1 MKINNTRWLQIR
13 ELNVAFKPG
22 RQLAKQEFA
31 ARLSRARLVYLRHRD
46 SRWNWIAL
54 CLCLGLTS
62 GLFWPAAPVL
72 AQLAPQPDVHSGA
85 LLVTDGDTGARVPV
99 PRLATNVEFKVSGLI
114 ARVTVEQRFIN
125 NRSEWL
131 EGVYMLPLPDDA
143 AVDTLEIS
151 IGDRVIVGEIRE
163 KAEARKLYQ
172 AAKKSGKHTGLIEA
186 KRPNLFSVL
195 VANIAPGE
203 EVLVRIAYLQTLKY
217 DDGSYSMRFPLT
229 LTPRYEPPGSNGLP
243 AEATQYASFRDAKG
257 DDKGSADET
266 VSIRALI
273 DAGVELARIESPF
286 HDIVVNISGVDT
298 TGINTAGLV
307 ADAAPGTAY
316 EVTLA
321 NGYVRPEHDFQLIW
335 TTTPGAQPGISVF
348 TEQYNGE
355 TYALMMFMPP
365 DEQVQFNQ
373 PRELVFVIDTSGS
386 MGGASIR
393 QATVALHMALDWL
406 TAVDR
411 FNVIEFNSVTHRLF
425 VHPAEATT
433 ANIRKAHRFVG
444 RLRANGGTN
453 MAPALK
459 MALASPPADDFLR
472 QVVFITDGS
481 VGNEVQLFRLVAQ
494 NLASSRLFTVGI
506 GSAPNDY
513 FMRKAA
519 QFGRGTYTF
528 IGAQEQVGERMGDL
542 FARLRKPVLTD
553 IDIQWPDAT
562 ALKTWPARIPDLYA
576 GEPVVVT
583 AKLDKHHTQLMVSGK
598 SGNGYW
604 SRQPGIDLQ
613 SNHDGV
619 ATLWARRQIE
629 TLMDQQFLGADPV
642 MVRKAVLRLALEHR
656 IVSRYTS
663 LVAVEQ
669 MPLRPM
675 HLDLRTQRFA
685 NLKPAGAVQTIGM
698 PPTATASRLNLWL
711 GVSLL
716 LGALLIELLMRLVS
730 RQKVQA

>member
-1 MKINNTRWLQIR
+1 
-13 ELNVAFKPG
+13 
-22 RQLAKQEFA
+22 
-31 ARLSRARLVYLRHRD
+31 
-46 SRWNWIAL
+46 
-54 CLCLGLTS
+54 
-62 GLFWPAAPVL
+62 
-72 AQLAPQPDVHSGA
+72 
-85 LLVTDGDTGARVPV
+85 
-99 PRLATNVEFKVSGLI
+99 
-114 ARVTVEQRFIN
+114 
-125 NRSEWL
+125 
-131 EGVYMLPLPDDA
+131 MLPLPDEA
-143 AVDTLEIS
+143 AVDILEIS

-172 AAKKSGKHTGLIEA
+172 AAKKSGKHTGLVEA
-186 KRPNLFSVL
+186 KRPNLFSVS
-195 VANIAPGE
+195 VANIPPGE
-203 EVLVRIAYLQTLKY
+203 EVLVRIGYLQTLKY
-217 DDGSYSMRFPLT
+217 DDGSYSLRFPLT
-229 LTPRYEPPGSNGLP
+229 LTPRHEPSGSNGLP
-243 AEATQYASFRDAKG
+243 AEATRYASFRDANAE
-257 DDKGSADET
+257 SAGEET

-273 DAGVELARIESPF
+273 DAGVALDRIESPF
-286 HDIVVNISGVDT
+286 HDIIVNVSGFDA
-298 TGINTAGLV
+298 TGTS
-307 ADAAPGTAY
+307 Y

-321 NGYVRPEHDFQLIW
+321 NRQVRPDHDFQLTW
-335 TTTPGAQPGISVF
+335 TTTPGAQPGVSMF

-365 DEQVQFNQ
+365 DEQLEVNQ
-373 PRELVFVIDTSGS
+373 PRELIFVIDTSGS

-406 TAVDR
+406 TTIDR
-411 FNVIEFNSVTHRLF
+411 FNVIEFNSVTRSLF
-425 VHPAEATT
+425 LHPAEATM

-444 RLRANGGTN
+444 QLRANGGTD
-453 MAPALK
+453 MAPAL
-459 MALASPPADDFLR
+459 MRALANPPADEFLR
-472 QVVFITDGS
+472 QVVFVTDGS
-481 VGNEVQLFRLVAQ
+481 VGNEEQLFRLVAE

-542 FARLRKPVLTD
+542 FTRLRKPVLTD

-562 ALKTWPARIPDLYA
+562 ALKTWPERVPDLYA

-583 AKLDKHHTQLMVSGK
+583 AKLDKHHRQLMVTGK
-598 SGNGYW
+598 SNNGYW

-613 SNHDGV
+613 RNHDGV

-629 TLMDQQFLGADPV
+629 SLMDQQFLGADPV

-669 MPLRPM
+669 MPLRPV

-685 NLKPAGAVQTIGM
+685 NLKPAGTVQTIGM
-698 PPTATASRLNLWL
+698 PATATASRLNLWL
-711 GVSLL
+711 GASLL
-716 LGALLIELLMRLVS
+716 LVALLIESLMRFAS
-730 RQKVQA
+730 RQKTLA